1 MRQLDGINDSRNM
14 NLDTPWEMV
23 REGSL
28 VCCSPWGHRVR
39 RDLATEQQQQPP
51 LCLEWCLAVLGLCCG
66 VTFSLAVASGGYS
79 PLALYRLLMAATSL
93 AVDHGL

>member
-28 VCCSPWGHRVR
+28 VCCSPRGHRVR
-39 RDLATEQQQQPP
+39 CDLATE
-51 LCLEWCLAVLGLCCG
+51 
-66 VTFSLAVASGGYS
+66 
-79 PLALYRLLMAATSL
+79 
-93 AVDHGL
+93 

>member
-28 VCCSPWGHRVR
+28 VCCSPRGHRVR

-66 VTFSLAVASGGYS
+66 VTFSLAVANGGYS
-79 PLALYRLLMAATSL
+79 LVVVCGLLTVVASLVAEYRL
-93 AVDHGL
+93 